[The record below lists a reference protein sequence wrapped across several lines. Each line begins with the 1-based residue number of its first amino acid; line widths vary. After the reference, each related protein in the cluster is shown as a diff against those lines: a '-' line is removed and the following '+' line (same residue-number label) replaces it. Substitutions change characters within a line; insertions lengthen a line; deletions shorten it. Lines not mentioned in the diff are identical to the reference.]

1 MTSAYTDFNGL
12 AAMLRQ
18 LLTRWETGKSEQNLA
33 SFSSIVRKAMLYVH
47 DHLDDEELSIAA
59 VAGTVLFIIRI
70 ILVNSS
76 KKKQGLHS
84 QDM

>member
-1 MTSAYTDFNGL
+1 
-12 AAMLRQ
+12 MLRQ

-59 VAGTVLFIIRI
+59 VAGTVLFIHPDYFGK
-70 ILVNSS
+70 LF